1 MQRTNTNCWKPSD
14 KKSSPNSLGIPSSE
28 LPPKIWQRYIY
39 TPTLIELN
47 TAKSPKNNFN
57 FQNLKLIVL
66 HAQKLFLR
74 SEKRFGKV
82 MIRIFGIFKKY
93 LVTTTH
99 PPPTSKMLLAV
110 RFSKKSTRGDFKA
123 MYLAVECRNRLENLT
138 NRKLTIF
145 YIETMSRLFFQL
157 RKQKSFSDHKKK
169 SRFFRSKIFSKK
181 IL

>member
-1 MQRTNTNCWKPSD
+1 MSQIDR
-14 KKSSPNSLGIPSSE
+14 GIY
-28 LPPKIWQRYIY
+28 RY
-39 TPTLIELN
+39 TGTLIELN

-74 SEKRFGKV
+74 SEKIFGKV

-110 RFSKKSTRGDFKA
+110 RFSKKSIRDDFKA
-123 MYLAVECRNRLENLT
+123 MYLAVECWNRLENLT
-138 NRKLTIF
+138 NRKPTIF
-145 YIETMSRLFFQL
+145 YIETMSQLFSQL
-157 RKQKSFSDHKKK
+157 RKKYYFLVIKKI
-169 SRFFRSKIFSKK
+169 RFRQNFARVKIFRKK
-181 IL
+181 NRDF